1 MVTKKQKKII
11 KDIKKTSKE
20 LKEKGLTTREIILI
34 VTSILILAG
43 ALVVY
48 GLLGIHIDNLLK
60 QINTRSN
67 DIKRLRTSLGNIDK
81 KWRTQF
87 NQNKRLLQE
96 NKKFKKSLNEIEIE
110 NQVLEEE
117 VKKMGNID
125 KKWITQFNQNQILL
139 QEKEKFKKS
148 LNEIEQENLEL
159 KEEVKKLKNTHKLL
173 NDKLV
178 ATEKEFLKKASSL
191 TLTTNERNKLEKNK
205 KILKKEINVL
215 IAKNI
220 ELETKIKNFRVL
232 QNEYLLGYMDTH
244 RENTRLK
251 KKNKKSNKRTQEI
264 ITNYQRIDKTRQ
276 QWKPSGGWE
285 YPSTQKLLNKKFNK
299 KLIIQKKKYSV

>member
-48 GLLGIHIDNLLK
+48 ALLGIHIDNLLK

-96 NKKFKKSLNEIEIE
+96 KEKFKKSLNEIEIE

-117 VKKMGNID
+117 VKKIV
-125 KKWITQFNQNQILL
+125 T
-139 QEKEKFKKS
+139 
-148 LNEIEQENLEL
+148 EI
-159 KEEVKKLKNTHKLL
+159 
-173 NDKLV
+173 
-178 ATEKEFLKKASSL
+178 FF
-191 TLTTNERNKLEKNK
+191 
-205 KILKKEINVL
+205 I
-215 IAKNI
+215 
-220 ELETKIKNFRVL
+220 
-232 QNEYLLGYMDTH
+232 
-244 RENTRLK
+244 
-251 KKNKKSNKRTQEI
+251 
-264 ITNYQRIDKTRQ
+264 
-276 QWKPSGGWE
+276 
-285 YPSTQKLLNKKFNK
+285 
-299 KLIIQKKKYSV
+299 